1 MDAEPHLQSTATGET
16 SPLDHSPL
24 DYLSPAVTAALSRAF
39 DLGTP
44 TGRAVLADQGEQ
56 GRIWRLDTDRGTWAV
71 KQALH
76 HTDEARAAV
85 DLTFQETAAAAGV
98 PLPRPVR
105 TSEGAALLDGASLP
119 DGGADGAFRA
129 FAWVDLDPEARASA
143 EDFGRIAA
151 ALHRLD
157 LPAAPE
163 EQTWWGDVIARPE
176 WAALLDAGR
185 RAGEPWA
192 PTLEVAL
199 PDLLAMGDLVTADD
213 PAALRTCHRDL
224 SVLNVRRTRGGGL
237 TVLDWENSGP
247 AEPVRELAVLLV
259 VFTLEYSAEDAVALY
274 EAYVAAGGPA
284 RIRALADFSAVASGG
299 HGLVRLYAGQTLDS
313 ATPQHVRAFAR
324 ERLGWMLSG
333 PMLPIVTDL
342 FDRTAAR

>member
-1 MDAEPHLQSTATGET
+1 MDTMSTAITDAI
-16 SPLDHSPL
+16 SD
-24 DYLSPAVTAALSRAF
+24 AF
-39 DLGTP
+39 DLGAP
-44 TGRAVLADQGEQ
+44 TGRAVLADKGEQ
-56 GRIWRLDTDRGTWAV
+56 GIIWRLETDRGTWAV

-76 HTDEARAAV
+76 HTDEARASA
-85 DLTFQETAAAAGV
+85 DLAFQETAAAAGI
-98 PLPRPVR
+98 PLPRPAR
-105 TSEGAALLDGASLP
+105 TVEGRALLAGATLP
-119 DGGADGAFRA
+119 DGGADGAFRV
-129 FAWVDLDPEARASA
+129 FAWVDLDPESRASA

-163 EQTWWGDVIARPE
+163 EEEQWWGNVIALPE
-176 WAALLDAGR
+176 WTALLEAGR
-185 RAGEPWA
+185 RAGEAWA
-192 PTLEVAL
+192 PTLEAAL

-224 SVLNVRRTRGGGL
+224 SVLNVRRTCGGGV

-247 AEPVRELAVLLV
+247 ADPVRELAVLLV
-259 VFTLEYSAEDAVALY
+259 VFTLEHSAEGAVALY

-284 RIRALADFSAVASGG
+284 RIRALADFSAVARGG
-299 HGLVRLYAGQTLDS
+299 HGLVRLYAEQTLDA
-313 ATPQHVRAFAR
+313 ATPEDVRAFAR

-342 FDRTAAR
+342 LDRVARLPPTASPAPP

>member
-1 MDAEPHLQSTATGET
+1 MDAEPDPQSTAAGET
-16 SPLDHSPL
+16 SPMDHVSQ
-24 DYLSPAVTAALSRAF
+24 AVTEALCRAF

-44 TGRAVLADQGEQ
+44 TARAVLADRGEQ
-56 GRIWRLDTDRGTWAV
+56 GRIWRLHTDRGTWAV
-71 KQALH
+71 KQSLH

-85 DLTFQETAAAAGV
+85 DLTFQETAAAAGI

-105 TSEGAALLDGASLP
+105 TREGTALLDGATLP
-119 DGGADGAFRA
+119 DGGAEGAFRA

-157 LPAAPE
+157 VPAALE
-163 EQTWWGDVIARPE
+163 EETWWGNLIPLPE
-176 WAALLDAGR
+176 WNALLDAGR

-192 PTLEVAL
+192 PSLDAAL
-199 PDLLAMGDLVTADD
+199 PDLLAMGDLVTPDD

-224 SVLNVRRTRGGGL
+224 SVLNVRRTRGGGV

-247 AEPVRELAVLLV
+247 ADPVRELAVLLV
-259 VFTLEYSAEDAVALY
+259 VFTLENSAEGAVALY
-274 EAYVAAGGPA
+274 EAYVAADGPA
-284 RIRALADFSAVASGG
+284 RIRSLADFSAVATGG
-299 HGLVRLYAGQTLDS
+299 HGLVRLYAGQTLDP
-313 ATPQHVRAFAR
+313 ATPEDVRAFAR

-342 FDRTAAR
+342 LDRVANR